1 MDTLRIE
8 RMVALHG
15 TPRGSQS
22 SARVQQ
28 RAGPYL
34 NAAARARERDGL
46 RKSESTSFL
55 VDETSVR
62 FSYDKEIGR
71 IVMQVLDKDSAT
83 VVKQLPSEEMVAF
96 LKRIRK
102 AVALLVDTTA

>member
-8 RMVALHG
+8 RMAVLHG
-15 TPRGSQS
+15 NPRGSQS

-28 RAGPYL
+28 RAGPSL
-34 NAAARARERDGL
+34 AALGPPAARAHRQQ
-46 RKSESTSFL
+46 SETAPPRFN
-55 VDETSVR
+55 DTSVR

-96 LKRIRK
+96 LKRFRK